1 MKLQLQTELTA
12 LCAISSGYMPTYVEY
27 IKHMCLTEIRW
38 LNLRKFFTLAQIL
51 KKMPNQGPKIIY
63 CSRLGFGTFFFGDLN
78 QSEEFSEIKLPLV
91 EVQRF
96 QSRYLYC

>member
-1 MKLQLQTELTA
+1 
-12 LCAISSGYMPTYVEY
+12 
-27 IKHMCLTEIRW
+27 
-38 LNLRKFFTLAQIL
+38 
-51 KKMPNQGPKIIY
+51 MPNQGPKIIY